1 MNGVEPNA
9 PLVNRTFDELSI
21 GETASL
27 RRLVNPDDIKLF
39 AAVSGDVNPA
49 HLDAQYAAG
58 DIFGHVVIHGMWTGA
73 LISTLL
79 GTQLPGPGTIYLGQ
93 DLRFRKPV
101 SPGDTITATVSVQE
115 KRADKRIVL
124 FDTRCTNQD
133 GQEVLTGTA
142 TVIAPAEK
150 LSLRRMAVPEVEL
163 RRHAGFERFLREA
176 SDTPPMLTAIVH
188 PCNAEAIRSAVEA
201 RDQGLITPVL
211 VGPEHKIRAAADQAN
226 VSIAELRLEPTE
238 HSHAAAV
245 RAVELAAAREVDAL
259 MKGSLH
265 TDELLGAVVAAHS
278 GLRTEWRVSHV
289 YALDVPA
296 YPKTLILTD
305 AAINIAP
312 TLEQKRDICQ
322 NAIDLLHVLGVAE
335 PLVAILAAVETV
347 NPAMQATLDAAAL
360 TIMAA
365 RGQITGANVDGPLA
379 FDNAISFDAARIKE
393 IVSPVAGQADIL
405 VVPDLEAGNMLAK
418 QLIYL
423 AGADAA
429 GLVLGARTP
438 IILTSRSDSLRV
450 RLASAALAKLVA
462 VRSKAGMVAP

>member
-176 SDTPPMLTAIVH
+176 SDTPPIFRCRQPSRRIFTKSSRRPLAGW
-188 PCNAEAIRSAVEA
+188 EAISRS
-201 RDQGLITPVL
+201 T
-211 VGPEHKIRAAADQAN
+211 
-226 VSIAELRLEPTE
+226 RLPRWGT
-238 HSHAAAV
+238 
-245 RAVELAAAREVDAL
+245 
-259 MKGSLH
+259 GS
-265 TDELLGAVVAAHS
+265 S
-278 GLRTEWRVSHV
+278 M
-289 YALDVPA
+289 
-296 YPKTLILTD
+296 
-305 AAINIAP
+305 
-312 TLEQKRDICQ
+312 
-322 NAIDLLHVLGVAE
+322 
-335 PLVAILAAVETV
+335 VAIGS
-347 NPAMQATLDAAAL
+347 QAPQLSPTKPS
-360 TIMAA
+360 
-365 RGQITGANVDGPLA
+365 PLWKPWCPWRR
-379 FDNAISFDAARIKE
+379 F
-393 IVSPVAGQADIL
+393 
-405 VVPDLEAGNMLAK
+405 
-418 QLIYL
+418 
-423 AGADAA
+423 
-429 GLVLGARTP
+429 
-438 IILTSRSDSLRV
+438 TSRR
-450 RLASAALAKLVA
+450 AC
-462 VRSKAGMVAP
+462 G